1 MTSFQSSLGE
11 DPGIAEELAEG
22 QRQISIAE
30 FFEKNKHMLGFDS
43 GARGLV
49 TAVKEGVDN
58 SLTWSTPFVYRSN
71 GETKHEPIGRTID
84 QLIESNEA
92 AVQRKRGGDLEKLR
106 VDDMDALSFD
116 DGYDL
121 DFRRISSVFRHRVNS
136 DIYRLTVEGGR
147 EVELTDYHSV
157 FVLRDG
163 EIISVETSSIE
174 EGDYVVL
181 PDTEWGTN
189 SRERIDVVS
198 ELCSLPDEKTEP
210 IGLYGVD
217 HLLDQYENEIREQAV
232 AQYRMSDFR
241 KCDRLP
247 FHIVRELDLDIEEY
261 EDCEIGYRFGKHH
274 VPAVL
279 PVTAELGEF
288 LGLYTAEGCTTG
300 SDSGHEKVY
309 LSLGAHETEL
319 IEYAS
324 SLVESVFGVS
334 PTVAD
339 AHETA
344 RNVTISS
351 KMVGLLLSDVFDVGD
366 GARNKR
372 IPRFVFDFPHEIR
385 ERFVLG
391 YGSGD
396 GYPTSA
402 LIRTLRSGEGISD
415 VAPDRITF
423 ATASDELA
431 SGFSY
436 LCSSI
441 GYDVTRELQE
451 GETRQLEGSET
462 EFGESHLLYVRTN
475 QSSISK
481 RKLPADEILDTVD
494 DAKLAYNLDG
504 RQTRVDT
511 SHALALADGGRVE
524 FRSEGKEIAASD
536 LTALPVTRIERI
548 DYDGEWVYDVS
559 VPGDENFMAGTS
571 PLACH
576 NSLDATE
583 EAGILPDIYVEIE
596 EAGDYYRLVIEDNGP
611 GITKEEVPKVFGKL
625 LYGSRFH
632 KREQSLTPD
641 QKILIRRNGDV
652 EFVSIGV
659 LCDAYLQPEGE
670 GTAPVP
676 DDIEVPSFDRETHEL
691 TWQPVTHA
699 IRHETDEPT
708 YEITLEKGRTV
719 EVTGNHSLFSV
730 TKEGETTE
738 VDAGDLEPGDALLT
752 PRKLPGF
759 DETVEEV
766 NLLEHIDREKLE
778 GRRLYVYGF
787 DREELAELE
796 TDEKIRKK
804 PKDDSSRKRYYYR
817 YDGVEILRDSL
828 KNNYLEKGYLPV
840 ETVLDLG
847 WEQKAA
853 DCELR
858 TYKVGGEETRIP
870 VTVPIDEPFVEL
882 LAYYISEGHAGD
894 RQVGF
899 TFGTHESELIEATE
913 RAVATV
919 GGSTTTVERER
930 NSTRVKA
937 FGSPLALFLES
948 VCGDSAKNKH
958 IPEFIFRVSPSLQR
972 RFIAAL
978 YQGDGSDSHPSNELS
993 HTTTSETLARQ
1004 LSVLWNM
1011 QGILASTETQ
1021 NGTSGYT
1028 DELATRYR
1036 TKVYG
1041 EDAELA
1047 DVFERTTEAGE
1058 QGYKRVPTSL
1068 LESVQVGHVPAKTV
1082 PDTIPGL
1089 LLGAGVGSSVEHAAV
1104 YQSLIERALDGEYVE
1119 KPRYVSNLIEMGL
1132 LDEEH
1137 RPTSQLE
1144 ELWEAVKNL
1153 QGLTDTDMYLLP
1165 VREITETEPPEYVY
1179 DISVPGATGYDENF
1193 VVVNEGAVSVKNSRG
1208 QQGIGISAAVLYS
1221 QLTSG
1226 EPAKITSRP
1235 KGASEAEYVELIIDT
1250 DDNEPEI
1257 KEARPTSWD
1266 RPHGTRIELE
1276 MEANMRARSQLHQ
1289 YIKHTAVVNP
1299 HARIELREP
1308 KLDEPLKFE
1317 RATDQLPAET
1327 KEIRPHPHGVELGTL
1342 IKMLEATDSYSV
1354 SGFLQSEFTRVG
1366 GKTTDSIV
1374 AAFRDR
1380 HFGREM
1386 SWTPPRPHED
1396 ADVEGALEAAVV
1408 NKGKEATAAFA
1419 ARVTETLADRDRVTH
1434 FQLREL
1440 IEEAA
1445 DAIEEETGKTFGETV
1460 REKALDAAWG
1470 EIVEEGIDD
1479 PDADEADR
1487 ADASAGNRKDGATV
1501 EETDRSRLTADL
1513 YALLDEATSKRKDD
1527 ATVEALSRRIARKFA
1542 SGNDRHRVTRKE
1554 LRKYVDDAA
1563 EATIEYD
1570 GATVGD
1576 TARENVTEKL
1586 WSTMVT
1592 VPDDPPKVNVVADD
1606 RNAVRDLLEGM
1617 RETNI
1622 LAPPTDCL
1630 APITAELVE
1639 AGLRKEFDADFY
1651 AAATRD
1657 AEVHGGDPFIV
1668 EAGIA
1673 YGGDL
1678 PAEGN
1683 ADVLRFANRV
1693 PLVYQRGA
1701 CATTDV
1707 VKRIGWRNYG
1717 LDQPGGSGVPNGPAV
1732 IMVHVASTNVPFTS
1746 ESKDAIAN
1754 VPEIEDEIELAIR
1767 EASRELKSYLN
1778 RRRSMQKRREKQDV
1792 LGRILPEMAQKV
1804 AEVTGREPPNID
1816 GALARIM
1823 NNVSVERTVEN
1834 GSVTLHVENYSDR
1847 GEDLEITEIV
1857 SREPSSIGDG
1867 ASAVEV
1873 DGEYFLTWSVE
1884 VAAGEEARLSYD
1896 VDGEATFD
1904 INVDGIDAEKLTIE
1918 A

>member
-1 MTSFQSSLGE
+1 MTSFQSTLGE
-11 DPGIAEELAEG
+11 DAGIAEELAES

-84 QLIESNEA
+84 QLIESNEG

-174 EGDYVVL
+174 RGDYVVL

-189 SRERIDVVS
+189 SRERIDVVA
-198 ELCSLPDEKTEP
+198 ELRSLPDEKTEP
-210 IGLYGVD
+210 IGLYGVG

-247 FHIVRELDLDIEEY
+247 FHIVRELDLDTEEY

-309 LSLGAHETEL
+309 LSLGDHETEL
-319 IEYAS
+319 IEYAT
-324 SLVESVFGVS
+324 SLVESVFGFS

-423 ATASDELA
+423 ATASDELV

-451 GETRQLEGSET
+451 GETRQLEGSEI
-462 EFGESHLLYVRTN
+462 EFGESHLLYVRTD

-481 RKLPADEILDTVD
+481 RKLPADEILDSVD
-494 DAKLAYNLDG
+494 DAKLEYNLDG

-511 SHALALADGGRVE
+511 SHALALADGGRVQ
-524 FRSEGKEIAASD
+524 FRNGGEEIATGD
-536 LTALPVTRIERI
+536 LTALPVTGIERI

-596 EAGDYYRLVIEDNGP
+596 EVGDYYRLVIEDNGP

-699 IRHETDEPT
+699 IRHETDDPT

-752 PRKLPGF
+752 PRELPGF
-759 DETVEEV
+759 DEPVEEV

-796 TDEKIRKK
+796 TDEKVRKK
-804 PKDDSSRKRYYYR
+804 PKDDSSRERYYYR

-840 ETVLDLG
+840 EMVLDLG

-858 TYKVGGEETRIP
+858 TYKVGGEETRVP
-870 VTVPIDEPFVEL
+870 VTVPIDESFVEL

-948 VCGDSAKNKH
+948 VCGDSAENKH
-958 IPEFIFRVSPSLQR
+958 IPEFMFRVSPSLQR

-1021 NGTSGYT
+1021 SGTSGYT
-1028 DELATRYR
+1028 DESATRYR

-1058 QGYKRVPTSL
+1058 QGYKRIPTSL
-1068 LESVQVGHVPAKTV
+1068 LESVQVGQVPSETV

-1089 LLGAGVGSSVEHAAV
+1089 LLGGGVGSSLEHAAV

-1119 KPRYVSNLIEMGL
+1119 KPRYVNNLIEMGL
-1132 LDEEH
+1132 LNEEH

-1153 QGLTDTDMYLLP
+1153 QGLTDTDMCLLP
-1165 VREITETEPPEYVY
+1165 VRKVRETEPPEYVY

-1208 QQGIGISAAVLYS
+1208 QQGIGISAAVLYA

-1257 KEARPTSWD
+1257 KEARTTSWD

-1289 YIKHTAVVNP
+1289 YVKHTAVVNP

-1327 KEIRPHPHGVELGTL
+1327 EEIRPHPHGVELGTL

-1366 GKTTDSIV
+1366 GKTADSV
-1374 AAFRDR
+1374 LSAFRDR

-1396 ADVEGALEAAVV
+1396 ADVREALQEAVA
-1408 NKGKEATAAFA
+1408 NKGKEATASFA
-1419 ARVTETLADRDRVTH
+1419 DRVATRLSDRDRIAH
-1434 FQLREL
+1434 HQLREL
-1440 IEEAA
+1440 VDDAA
-1445 DAIEEETGKTFGETV
+1445 DEIEAETGKTFGGTV
-1460 REKALDAAWG
+1460 RENALAAAWG
-1470 EIVEEGIDD
+1470 EIVDAEREQGGDGTGDREDD
-1479 PDADEADR
+1479 GTGDREDDGDADRD
-1487 ADASAGNRKDGATV
+1487 
-1501 EETDRSRLTADL
+1501 RLTADL
-1513 YALLDEATSKRKDD
+1513 YSLLDAATSKRKDD
-1527 ATVEALSRRIARKFA
+1527 ATVEALARRLARKFA
-1542 SGNDRHRVTRKE
+1542 GGNERHRATRAT
-1554 LRKYVDDAA
+1554 LRGYVDDAA
-1563 EATIEYD
+1563 DATVEYD

-1576 TARENVTEKL
+1576 TARENVTEAL
-1586 WSTMVT
+1586 WETMVT
-1592 VPDDPPKVNVVADD
+1592 VPEDPPKVREVAAD
-1606 RNAVRDLLEGM
+1606 RNVARKLLEAM
-1617 RETNI
+1617 RATDI
-1622 LAPPTDCL
+1622 LAPPTGCL

-1639 AGLRKEFDADFY
+1639 AGLKKEFAADFY
-1651 AAATRD
+1651 AASTRD

-1673 YGGDL
+1673 YGGEL
-1678 PAEGN
+1678 GAEGQ

-1732 IMVHVASTNVPFTS
+1732 IMIHVASTNVPFTS
-1746 ESKDAIAN
+1746 ESKDALAN

-1767 EASRELKSYLN
+1767 EAARELKSYLN

-1792 LGRILPEMAQKV
+1792 LGRILPEMARKV

-1823 NNVSVERTVEN
+1823 NNVSVERTVDG
-1834 GSVTLHVENYSDR
+1834 GSVTLRVENYSDR
-1847 GEDLEITEIV
+1847 SERLDVTEIV
-1857 SREPSSIGDG
+1857 SEEPGSVGDG
-1867 ASAVEV
+1867 ASTVEV
-1873 DGEYFLTWSVE
+1873 DGEYFLSWTVE
-1884 VAAGEEARLSYD
+1884 VAAGEEATLTYETSPDASFD
-1896 VDGEATFD
+1896 VD
-1904 INVDGIDAEKLTIE
+1904 VDGIDPEKLTID